1 MTPSFPIGRWCAAAV
16 LALAAG
22 GGDAVTLDFS
32 KEKLPEGF
40 TTRGKEWKVAGGEL
54 QGLGDG
60 ALNYAGPI
68 VGDFTLSFQ
77 AWSAEKTNFEVK
89 LHDAATGKEC
99 YTFAFL
105 GRYHGALKCVACCML
120 RQDGFVAID
129 PKMWIYPGRKFTCE
143 VRLAKGQMQMFLDGE
158 LGPLFV
164 DPQPL
169 KPEKGFK
176 VEILAST
183 EGSKDAVK
191 LDDVSITFP
200 AAGR

>member
-1 MTPSFPIGRWCAAAV
+1 MKAAAW
-16 LALAAG
+16 LAVAAFAFV
-22 GGDAVTLDFS
+22 GGDTVTLDFGPAT
-32 KEKLPEGF
+32 KGKLPDGW
-40 TTRGKEWKVAGGEL
+40 TTRNDAWKVTDGEL
-54 QGLGDG
+54 RGIGDG
-60 ALNYAGPI
+60 ALSYAGPI
-68 VGDFTLSFQ
+68 AGDFTLSFK

-89 LHDAATGKEC
+89 LYDAATGKEC

-105 GRYHGALKCVACCML
+105 GRYHSVLKCVACCML
-120 RQDGFVAID
+120 REDAFVARD
-129 PKMWIYPGRKFTCE
+129 PKTWIYPGRKFTLE

-158 LGPLFV
+158 LGPVFV

-176 VEILAST
+176 LEILAST

-200 AAGR
+200 AAGK